1 MSSYAQWKPNKCTI
15 QYNGNGA
22 TSGAVG
28 DQTITYDKWTQSISS
43 NSYKKNGKT
52 PVKSNLAWNN
62 NELASPVPK
71 PLAALNMVN
80 MASYALQIFDRV
92 YVYILLIIRVKKIV
106 KIFSKHRKNLKKKNR
121 KIQRLK

>member
-43 NSYKKNGKT
+43 NPYKKNGKT

-80 MASYALQIFDRV
+80 
-92 YVYILLIIRVKKIV
+92 VYILLIIRVKKIV